1 MNDSKTSIADLKLG
15 NYTGIRIASIAF
27 LITLLAV
34 VIVSIYL
41 SRSISYDSQAID
53 IAGRQRMLS
62 QNMSKNIEIL
72 SKNEKKYFSKS
83 IQDLK
88 VAYKTFDDTLN
99 GFANGGDTLNTQ
111 GGTATLQVVT
121 SPAVRE
127 HITQAQAIWAGWKI
141 DIEKVILTSESPDE
155 FSVLI
160 GALEEKVRSQNLEL
174 LKLMNSL
181 TVSLKL
187 EARNKSLLQ
196 TYISLAA
203 LIATII
209 YFFFIV
215 ILSLSNLKRRDQK
228 LLEFS
233 KSIQKNN
240 LDLEQSNLSLI
251 TTQNSLEETLETLE
265 LSKNDA
271 VSKAQK
277 LEVLTTDLSR
287 LQDESDKI
295 FSTVDHGLCLLK
307 PDFKIGE
314 RVSEA
319 TYEIFEKKDLTGIS
333 FINLMRPLI
342 SDKDL
347 STLTN
352 FLKLQFQG
360 KTLASQLDKFNPLK
374 SVELTLNWDGN
385 TFKNKHVGFEFER
398 IMSGDKVEQVLVTI
412 TDITQR
418 VVLERS
424 LEQAEREQA
433 MKSQIIGELMTVDQT
448 EFSRTIVQSERS
460 INEINES
467 LRDKEISGESEI
479 PSELRVKIVNDIFAR
494 IHTIKGNASM
504 AGLNQL
510 GERAHLVEEELSTL
524 KNKSSLTGES
534 LLGAL
539 VSLSSLRE
547 LIDGYRDIKDGFMG
561 KFDPVT
567 VKKAEV
573 SSEESIVKQLSDFGN
588 KIGKEEG
595 KKIQIISNLDF
606 SVLEKKRIST
616 PS

>member
-174 LKLMNSL
+174 LKLM
-181 TVSLKL
+181 K
-187 EARNKSLLQ
+187 
-196 TYISLAA
+196 
-203 LIATII
+203 
-209 YFFFIV
+209 
-215 ILSLSNLKRRDQK
+215 
-228 LLEFS
+228 
-233 KSIQKNN
+233 QKNN

-307 PDFKIGE
+307 PDLKIGE

-333 FINLMRPLI
+333 
-342 SDKDL
+342 
-347 STLTN
+347 
-352 FLKLQFQG
+352 
-360 KTLASQLDKFNPLK
+360 
-374 SVELTLNWDGN
+374 
-385 TFKNKHVGFEFER
+385 
-398 IMSGDKVEQVLVTI
+398 
-412 TDITQR
+412 
-418 VVLERS
+418 
-424 LEQAEREQA
+424 
-433 MKSQIIGELMTVDQT
+433 
-448 EFSRTIVQSERS
+448 
-460 INEINES
+460 
-467 LRDKEISGESEI
+467 
-479 PSELRVKIVNDIFAR
+479 
-494 IHTIKGNASM
+494 
-504 AGLNQL
+504 
-510 GERAHLVEEELSTL
+510 
-524 KNKSSLTGES
+524 
-534 LLGAL
+534 
-539 VSLSSLRE
+539 
-547 LIDGYRDIKDGFMG
+547 
-561 KFDPVT
+561 
-567 VKKAEV
+567 
-573 SSEESIVKQLSDFGN
+573 
-588 KIGKEEG
+588 
-595 KKIQIISNLDF
+595 
-606 SVLEKKRIST
+606 
-616 PS
+616 